1 LRLALA
7 KLRRSYL
14 QQKMQTKSLGI
25 MAQIIGHFPS
35 IRELGRPLGL
45 ISCIAKKKKK
55 KKEEKKKKIK
65 ILSTA

>member
-1 LRLALA
+1 
-7 KLRRSYL
+7 
-14 QQKMQTKSLGI
+14 MQTKSLGI

-55 KKEEKKKKIK
+55 KGRKEKKNQNP
-65 ILSTA
+65 